1 MEYKPIIGLEVHIEL
16 KTKSKMFCSCSAD
29 HFGKPPN
36 SQTCPICLGMPGA
49 LPYPNRK
56 AIEWVMMLG
65 LALNCR
71 LPLFSKFDRKNYFYP
86 DLPKGFQISQYDQP
100 LARDGELKIK
110 SGSLPGKQKLKTVR
124 IRRVHLEED
133 TGKLIHQAG
142 LTLIDFNRAGV
153 PLVEIVTEPD
163 IESSLEAKEFLE
175 KLQQLVRSLG
185 IANADMEKGQMRCE
199 PTVNLEIE
207 TEQEIEKVF
216 TPLVE
221 IKNINSFKFA
231 QKAIDYEIQRQL
243 EEFEKTGQEKQ
254 SGNKTT
260 RGWDEVKQ
268 KTFLQR
274 AKEEAADYRY
284 FPEPD
289 IPPLV
294 WTKKQIEDLKIKVLK
309 LELPDQKKER
319 FIRDYNLSEY
329 NAEVLVADRWKSA
342 YFEEAVKVS
351 GGLEVGTVANWI
363 INKKVDI
370 NKTDPKQ
377 LVELIRAKK
386 EGVSADTKEILTIV
400 KKIIEDNQKIVAQYH
415 QGKTGV
421 LEFLIGQAMKAG
433 KGQFN
438 PELVRKI
445 ILENL

>member
-351 GGLEVGTVANWI
+351 DGLEVGTVANWI